1 MGEAYRRLKDGRL
14 PWLFF
19 YAGLTVELLVVLVEK
34 SSYTNPIEG
43 QFFRV
48 TFLLFAMKLLLTDY
62 TKKEWAAILLLEA
75 AAFVSYRVTGGNDLI
90 RAVTFAAACKN
101 IPLRQMLRY
110 VFYVTLAGC
119 VVIILL
125 SVTGLYGDV
134 SLTQVYG
141 RSGGE
146 EARYASRYA
155 MDEAYQ
161 ETRYTLGMGHPNTLA
176 CMFLMLVILGIYLWS
191 ASMKWYGYLAVMGL
205 NAGVYALT
213 GSKTCGLITAAFI
226 AGACIL
232 TYCKRLRQWKLSYLC
247 GLFVLLLC
255 IGFSV
260 DAAAYAQQVRDAQWN
275 IYFLGHEPKSAHI
288 ALLTK
293 LDDGIT
299 GRISSLTDTEQNDGT
314 LPTWSLFSEPD
325 HRVHY
330 FDMGWV
336 KLFYCYGIIPA
347 ALSIGFCLL
356 FLWKLYR
363 HRDGCGLLLFTVLAV
378 YTVIEAHLVSPYL
391 GRNYVLMIAAYYL
404 FTAKTPSVTAAEK
417 EEKG

>member
-146 EARYASRYA
+146 EARSASRRSRPWKKRSPRW
-155 MDEAYQ
+155 
-161 ETRYTLGMGHPNTLA
+161 TR
-176 CMFLMLVILGIYLWS
+176 
-191 ASMKWYGYLAVMGL
+191 
-205 NAGVYALT
+205 
-213 GSKTCGLITAAFI
+213 
-226 AGACIL
+226 
-232 TYCKRLRQWKLSYLC
+232 
-247 GLFVLLLC
+247 
-255 IGFSV
+255 
-260 DAAAYAQQVRDAQWN
+260 
-275 IYFLGHEPKSAHI
+275 
-288 ALLTK
+288 
-293 LDDGIT
+293 
-299 GRISSLTDTEQNDGT
+299 RIRR
-314 LPTWSLFSEPD
+314 PD
-325 HRVHY
+325 IRWGWAIRIRWRV
-330 FDMGWV
+330 
-336 KLFYCYGIIPA
+336 C
-347 ALSIGFCLL
+347 S
-356 FLWKLYR
+356 
-363 HRDGCGLLLFTVLAV
+363 
-378 YTVIEAHLVSPYL
+378 
-391 GRNYVLMIAAYYL
+391 
-404 FTAKTPSVTAAEK
+404 
-417 EEKG
+417 